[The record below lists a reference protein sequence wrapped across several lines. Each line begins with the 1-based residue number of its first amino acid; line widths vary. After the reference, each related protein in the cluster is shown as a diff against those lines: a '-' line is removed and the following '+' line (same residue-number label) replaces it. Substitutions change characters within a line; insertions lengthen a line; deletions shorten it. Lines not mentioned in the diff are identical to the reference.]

1 MKKLITFIVSALM
14 VGVMATAAMAQ
25 DAGPGGRGPG
35 GAPGGRGP
43 GGPGGPGGDRTKM
56 RAKMKEIEAK
66 VLAQLKLT
74 DAQKTKIKNLN
85 AKYDKQMADL
95 QKSTADRETKM
106 KKMRTMME
114 SRRKEFMA
122 ILTPEQ
128 QKKFDALMK
137 AEMEKLRKER
147 EKNGG
152 QKPGGSKPSGGKPSK
167 PN

>member
-35 GAPGGRGP
+35 GPGQ
-43 GGPGGPGGDRTKM
+43 GGPGGPGGDRAKM
-56 RAKMKEIEAK
+56 RGKMKEIETK

-74 DAQKTKIKNLN
+74 DAQKTKIKALN

-114 SRRKEFMA
+114 SRKKEFMA

-128 QKKFDALMK
+128 QKKFETLMK
-137 AEMEKLRKER
+137 AEMDKLRKER
-147 EKNGG
+147 EKQGG
-152 QKPGGSKPSGGKPSK
+152 QKPAGSKPGGNKPTK